1 MNMIT
6 DFVRVC
12 SASPAIKVGDVE
24 YKKNSSI
31 KERNNALKKNT
42 EVINNNRMNKNNKDE
57 EIKDLKKHQNY
68 FLFFLLGFIASL
80 VVEKFL

>member
-1 MNMIT
+1 MT
-6 DFVRVC
+6 TTYYKDKV
-12 SASPAIKVGDVE
+12 IKLQQELD
-24 YKKNSSI
+24 
-31 KERNNALKKNT
+31 
-42 EVINNNRMNKNNKDE
+42 NKDE

>member
-1 MNMIT
+1 
-6 DFVRVC
+6 
-12 SASPAIKVGDVE
+12 
-24 YKKNSSI
+24 
-31 KERNNALKKNT
+31 
-42 EVINNNRMNKNNKDE
+42 MNKNNKDD